1 MCVSKRV
8 CVVALVFSSTF
19 SLSVSAT
26 GQQSDQ
32 AVAERVLGSH
42 WRLVSRRAGM
52 IFAGTLLATATQNT
66 AAERRSSTAAFA
78 PTSFATSSVATSAG
92 VSSIQLSFRVDE
104 AIAGVEAKQVIT
116 IHEWA
121 GARSMHRP
129 MRVGEHVLI
138 FLYPPSRL
146 GLTSPIGG
154 SSGMIALDPSG
165 NVSTA
170 QRLTSRVTPL
180 SGSSQSESAQ
190 RESERR
196 PQTASDKRAV
206 SGTQISLIQLERA
219 LRSARGE

>member
-19 SLSVSAT
+19 FLSVSAT

-42 WRLVSRRAGM
+42 WKQVSRRAGM
-52 IFAGTLLATATQNT
+52 IFAGTVLAPAMQNAPVERSLATAK
-66 AAERRSSTAAFA
+66 FA
-78 PTSFATSSVATSAG
+78 RISFATSSVATSAG

-165 NVSTA
+165 NVSIA
-170 QRLTSRVTPL
+170 PESTSGVTPQ
-180 SGSSQSESAQ
+180 SGSSQRESA
-190 RESERR
+190 RR
-196 PQTASDKRAV
+196 PRTASDQRAV

-219 LRSARGE
+219 IRSAREE